1 MLWFLGWVVW
11 ASTAQAQPAPAPD
24 APADAPAAAPAAP
37 ALTVPPPTAPPP
49 VAPAVT
55 ASPTFAPPG
64 MVPTTPAAAAESE
77 IESYRWQI
85 AFADTASIVLLVSH
99 TNATATVGALTYLLA
114 GPVIHGAHDEGGRT
128 AASLA
133 LRVGLPLLT
142 AAGLTALAAHQNTCA
157 PDDNDCDSGAL
168 IAAVEGLLVGG
179 LAAMVIDTTLLARP
193 HVVHR
198 ETRLTLSPHVSVTPE
213 RTSVGILGRF

>member
-1 MLWFLGWVVW
+1 MRTLWFLGWVVW
-11 ASTAQAQPAPAPD
+11 ASTAHAQPAPAPD
-24 APADAPAAAPAAP
+24 APADAAPVAAPAAP
-37 ALTVPPPTAPPP
+37 PPTVPPP

-64 MVPTTPAAAAESE
+64 MVPTAPAAVAESE

-85 AFADTASIVLLVSH
+85 AFADTASVVLLASH
-99 TNATATVGALTYLLA
+99 TQATATVGALTYLLA

-133 LRVGLPLLT
+133 LRVGLPLVT

-168 IAAVEGLLVGG
+168 IAAVEGLLLGG

-193 HVVHR
+193 RVVHR
-198 ETRLTLSPHVSVTPE
+198 ETRLTLAPHVSVTPE